1 MKPVPPELKPPWFQP
16 WVPGW
21 KRALALPMYL
31 YWPYDELPPWE
42 PGEPDEHGN
51 LCAGRM
57 VIWGD
62 SFYRNHE
69 EPLREE
75 SVANICE
82 TDIVYCPLF
91 AGVDHGPDHK
101 PDQGRGFDDRLPI
114 PVYEHNLALLP
125 EIAQRAKAVLL
136 GNLFGEYTAWEYPN
150 QGTQFEQWQ
159 AEVRARRF
167 FWAAAELVRE
177 AGGRPAF
184 APVPYDLRMDLFTG
198 NARMRDMWRQLDALV
213 ISFNGD
219 LILEALDE
227 ALRSQDPEGWE
238 KVKGCPR
245 WKRVAEYFEPLDFV
259 GGTDWE
265 KINEADWD
273 ERAKRHGFKA
283 MC

>member
-1 MKPVPPELKPPWFQP
+1 MKPAPPELKPPWFQP
-16 WVPGW
+16 WVEKWERP
-21 KRALALPMYL
+21 LALLLYL
-31 YWPYDELPPWE
+31 YWPYDELPSWD

-91 AGVDHGPDHK
+91 AGVDHGPEHK
-101 PDQGRGFDDRLPI
+101 PDQGAGFEDRLPT

-125 EIAQRAKAVLL
+125 EIAQRAKAVLT

-150 QGTQFEQWQ
+150 KGTQFEQWQ
-159 AEVRARRF
+159 AEVRARQF
-167 FWAAAELVRE
+167 FWPAAELVRQ

-184 APVPYDLRMDLFTG
+184 APVPYDLRMDCFAG
-198 NARMRDMWRQLDALV
+198 NGRMRDMFRQLDALL

-219 LILEALDE
+219 TLIEDMDKR
-227 ALRSQDPEGWE
+227 LREQHPEGWE
-238 KVKGCPR
+238 QVKGRPR
-245 WKRVAEYFEPLDFV
+245 WKQLAEYFEPLDCV
-259 GGTDWE
+259 SGVEWGS
-265 KINEADWD
+265 INEAAWD
-273 ERAKRHGFKA
+273 ERAARHGFKA